1 MNFRRLLLI
10 GMLAVGSVGGAGAAK
25 AQPAA
30 VQTVIGDGTPAS
42 CQTGAAAN
50 ALDAAVAAGG
60 DITFDCGDDPVEMIV
75 NTNTTDKQVT
85 VDGGGKIIL
94 SGEDA
99 RQLFYVFGAGDLT
112 LNNISLV
119 DGNFSGGGAIYVGPQ
134 AKVAINNSFLTS
146 NVSNTTGGAIH
157 NEGELTIRYST
168 LGSNIASGNGGGIYN
183 NGGSVTVRYT
193 TLISNQAANGGG
205 VYSMGGP
212 LTLATSSVRS
222 NIATGQGGGVRL
234 VNNTAQ
240 FANNTFSNNRA
251 DSGGGLYTSGVA
263 YIESSTF
270 NINRADLGGAVFSAG
285 ETHVKNTIL
294 AGSRDEAD
302 ANPSLNCDGPAMI
315 SEGRNIIGDNSCVP
329 NPSSAGDL
337 LSTDPLL
344 APLADNGGPTRSF
357 EPLEGSP
364 ALDAGDGC
372 PAIDQRGIGRPI
384 GLACDIGSIERGRF
398 VYLPLMA
405 KG

>member
-1 MNFRRLLLI
+1 M
-10 GMLAVGSVGGAGAAK
+10 
-25 AQPAA
+25 
-30 VQTVIGDGTPAS
+30 
-42 CQTGAAAN
+42 
-50 ALDAAVAAGG
+50 
-60 DITFDCGDDPVEMIV
+60 
-75 NTNTTDKQVT
+75 
-85 VDGGGKIIL
+85 
-94 SGEDA
+94 
-99 RQLFYVFGAGDLT
+99 
-112 LNNISLV
+112 

-302 ANPSLNCDGPAMI
+302 VNPSLNCDGPAMI

-329 NPSSAGDL
+329 NPSLVGDL

-364 ALDAGDGC
+364 AVDAGGGC
-372 PAIDQRGIGRPI
+372 PAIDQRDRTAHRH
-384 GLACDIGSIERGRF
+384 GLRHR
-398 VYLPLMA
+398 LH
-405 KG
+405 

>member
-10 GMLAVGSVGGAGAAK
+10 GMLAVGSVGGAGAVQ

-30 VQTVIGDGTPAS
+30 VQTVIGSGTPAS

-99 RQLFYVFGAGDLT
+99 RQLFFVYGEGDLT
-112 LNNISLV
+112 Q
-119 DGNFSGGGAIYVGPQ
+119 GNTATGDGGGIYVAEGT
-134 AKVAINNSFLTS
+134 VALNSTVLVYGNTAVNGAGVVVAGGSLT
-146 NVSNTTGGAIH
+146 VTAA
-157 NEGELTIRYST
+157 T
-168 LGSNIASGNGGGIYN
+168 LGRTASGEGNIASGNGGGIYN

-270 NINRADLGGAVFSAG
+270 YINRADLGGAVFSAG

-302 ANPSLNCDGPAMI
+302 VNPSLNCDGPAMI

-329 NPSSAGDL
+329 NPSLVGDL

-344 APLADNGGPTRSF
+344 SPLADNGGPTRSF

-364 ALDAGDGC
+364 AVDA
-372 PAIDQRGIGRPI
+372 AAAARPSI
-384 GLACDIGSIERGRF
+384 SADRTAHRHGLRHR
-398 VYLPLMA
+398 LH
-405 KG
+405 